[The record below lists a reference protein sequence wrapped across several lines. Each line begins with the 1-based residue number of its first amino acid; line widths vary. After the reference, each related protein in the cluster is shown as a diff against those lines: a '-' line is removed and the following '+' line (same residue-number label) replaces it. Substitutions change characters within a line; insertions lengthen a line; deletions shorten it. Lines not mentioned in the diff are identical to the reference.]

1 MRNRLTIYEQTVT
14 LIVNPNKKN
23 GGNKML
29 QSLKQKTLV
38 GKLWAIIVLAVA
50 AISSARTCAARIS

>member
-1 MRNRLTIYEQTVT
+1 MRNRLTIYEQTVI

-38 GKLWAIIVLAVA
+38 GKL
-50 AISSARTCAARIS
+50 